1 MKNLDKLMENN
12 IISALAI
19 DQRGA
24 LKRMLG
30 DVSEEEIKQFKVL
43 ISKYLTPY
51 ASSILL
57 DPEYGQDAAEDRDAE
72 CGLLMAYEKTGYD
85 KTTPG
90 RLPDLLEEW
99 SVRELKDKGA
109 EAIKLLV
116 YVDPDESEE
125 INVQKENFIQRV
137 GSECKGEDIPFFLEI
152 ITYDANIEDARSRE
166 FAAKKPDKILKVIEE
181 YSKEKY
187 GIDVFKLEVPVNM
200 NYVEG
205 YCENPVYT
213 KEEAMQHFKEQSDAI
228 KVPFIFLSAGVSTEM
243 FNETLRFAKEAD
255 SKFNGVL
262 CGRATWAGASDAYH
276 KGGFEAVE
284 EWMETVG
291 TENIKTLSAVVNEC
305 ASPIK

>member
-205 YCENPVYT
+205 Y
-213 KEEAMQHFKEQSDAI
+213 
-228 KVPFIFLSAGVSTEM
+228 
-243 FNETLRFAKEAD
+243 
-255 SKFNGVL
+255 
-262 CGRATWAGASDAYH
+262 
-276 KGGFEAVE
+276 
-284 EWMETVG
+284 
-291 TENIKTLSAVVNEC
+291 
-305 ASPIK
+305 